1 MREYLLIDF
10 PFMGAG
16 MPKAYSRD
24 LRERVITA
32 VETGASRRE
41 AAERFEIS
49 VASAV
54 KWLQR
59 WYQQRSAAPKPR
71 GGRFR
76 RWKSSRSRFWISSP
90 DGGPDLGRNGCRTAQ
105 ATDQNQ
111 PQLALAFSRPTQH
124 HAQKKCCKQPNG
136 SEQMS
141 RERRRWIREQGM
153 LDPARLVFID
163 ETAVSTNMVRL
174 RGRAPRGVR
183 VIGAVPLGRWETI
196 TFVAA
201 LRHNKMVAPMVVEG
215 AMTGEMFLAYVENC
229 LVPTLR
235 RNDIVVMDNCR
246 VHLGTGI
253 GRAIETVGA
262 TLRYLPKYSPD
273 LNPIEMPYS
282 KFKTFLRKVAREPS
296 QALTA
301 PSAPS
306 SAAQSSRICQLFQAC
321 RLCFNMIEIRFSARY
336 RS

>member
-1 MREYLLIDF
+1 
-10 PFMGAG
+10 
-16 MPKAYSRD
+16 
-24 LRERVITA
+24 
-32 VETGASRRE
+32 
-41 AAERFEIS
+41 
-49 VASAV
+49 
-54 KWLQR
+54 
-59 WYQQRSAAPKPR
+59 
-71 GGRFR
+71 
-76 RWKSSRSRFWISSP
+76 
-90 DGGPDLGRNGCRTAQ
+90 
-105 ATDQNQ
+105 
-111 PQLALAFSRPTQH
+111 
-124 HAQKKCCKQPNG
+124 
-136 SEQMS
+136 
-141 RERRRWIREQGM
+141 M

-282 KFKTFLRKVAREPS
+282 KFKTFLRKVAARTIPS
-296 QALTA
+296 LNRAIRSFIPQLSPQECANYFRHA
-301 PSAPS
+301 GYVNRSEFSAPEVLCRHVISTKVAARLTRAIAS
-306 SAAQSSRICQLFQAC
+306 SGEAPKLIEASSGRTRDLASEKICPLIRAKW
-321 RLCFNMIEIRFSARY
+321 LLLSHSEVMI
-336 RS
+336 

>member
-1 MREYLLIDF
+1 MRESLRIDS

-32 VETGASRRE
+32 VETGASPRE
-41 AAERFEIS
+41 AAERFEVS
-49 VASAV
+49 VAWAV

-59 WYQQRSAAPKPR
+59 WYQQSSATPKPR
-71 GGRFR
+71 GG
-76 RWKSSRSRFWISSP
+76 SVSP
-90 DGGPDLGRNGCRTAQ
+90 
-105 ATDQNQ
+105 
-111 PQLALAFSRPTQH
+111 
-124 HAQKKCCKQPNG
+124 
-136 SEQMS
+136 
-141 RERRRWIREQGM
+141 
-153 LDPARLVFID
+153 
-163 ETAVSTNMVRL
+163 L

-282 KFKTFLRKVAREPS
+282 KFKTFLRKVAARTIPS
-296 QALTA
+296 LNRPIRSFIPQ
-301 PSAPS
+301 
-306 SAAQSSRICQLFQAC
+306 
-321 RLCFNMIEIRFSARY
+321 RLCFNMIGIRFSLPPVLH
-336 RS
+336 SIGLE